1 MAKNVTTPEQY
12 NICVNSMKY
21 RLLEEGILISMTFF
35 QNLILETAF
44 QALNQVENTSE
55 VLSRD
60 IFYDLDRYMIYMFR
74 MYQLTQA
81 KTIEGLTII
90 MTNKIYDLVLILI
103 VETLIL
109 SASLAW
115 WCWKTK

>member
-44 QALNQVENTSE
+44 QALN
-55 VLSRD
+55 
-60 IFYDLDRYMIYMFR
+60 
-74 MYQLTQA
+74 
-81 KTIEGLTII
+81 
-90 MTNKIYDLVLILI
+90 
-103 VETLIL
+103 
-109 SASLAW
+109 
-115 WCWKTK
+115 